1 MNEHCPKC
9 GSNEFETVTKTWDE
23 FTVLDGEIVL
33 GKRIDEEM
41 IIKCADCDLEL
52 SETQF
57 LKEHKER
64 HENQ

>member
-9 GSNEFETVTKTWDE
+9 GSNEFEVVTKTWHE
-23 FTVLDGEIVL
+23 FCVLDG
-33 GKRIDEEM
+33 RILRDKKIDSEV

-57 LKEHKER
+57 LKERKER